1 MIVAGDGRM
10 DSPGF
15 SAQYCFYTAMDN
27 SSKKILTVR
36 TVDKRETQ
44 LKSTTMEKEGFQ
56 RVMKELKDKQV
67 KVTEVVTDAHI
78 SIGALMSKY
87 SYIYFDTCW
96 L

>member
-15 SAQYCFYTAMDN
+15 SAQYCSYTAMDN

-36 TVDKRETQ
+36 TMDKRETQ
-44 LKSTTMEKEGFQ
+44 LN
-56 RVMKELKDKQV
+56 MKELKDKQV